1 MIIMTK
7 TLKVIDPFLRLDYGD
22 TFELSADGRSYVS
35 SVEENFSD
43 VRDDGSHYTTKYNG
57 KFTISKEYAENMVKE
72 GYLEE
77 VTDKKNFVNIF
88 DEIDSLINKYTDE
101 LKNID
106 EDCANC
112 PPCLKLEK
120 TTVLNNLI
128 TVLSHLKALKKN

>member
-1 MIIMTK
+1 MSK

-22 TFELSADGRSYVS
+22 TFELTADGQHYES

-43 VRDDGSHYTTKYNG
+43 VRDDGSQYTTKYNG

-77 VTDKKNFVNIF
+77 VKDKKDFVNIF
-88 DEIDSLINKYTDE
+88 DEIDNLLNKYTDE

-106 EDCANC
+106 EDWPNI
-112 PPCLKLEK
+112 PPCLKVEK
-120 TTVLNNLI
+120 TTVLDNLI
-128 TVLSHLKALKKN
+128 TVLSHLKSLKKN

>member
-1 MIIMTK
+1 MSK
-7 TLKVIDPFLRLDYGD
+7 VLKVIDPFLRLDYGD
-22 TFELSADGRSYVS
+22 TFELSADGQNYES

-43 VRDDGSHYTTKYNG
+43 VHDDGSHYTTKYSG

-77 VTDKKNFVNIF
+77 VKDKKDFVNIF
-88 DEIDSLINKYTDE
+88 DEIDNLLNKYTDE

-106 EDCANC
+106 EDWPNM
-112 PPCLKLEK
+112 PPCLRVEK

-128 TVLSHLKALKKN
+128 TVLSHLKSLKKN

>member
-1 MIIMTK
+1 MTK

-22 TFELSADGRSYVS
+22 TFELTADGQNYES

-77 VTDKKNFVNIF
+77 VKDKKEFVNIF
-88 DEIDSLINKYTDE
+88 DEIDNLIEKYGDE
-101 LKNID
+101 LKNIE
-106 EDCANC
+106 EDWANM
-112 PPCLKLEK
+112 PPCLKVEK
-120 TTVLNNLI
+120 TTVLENLI
-128 TVLSHLKALKKN
+128 TVLSHLKGLKKN